1 MIKKQKDMEIEER
14 EKMRG
19 GDGTIKIIHFFKKEE
34 FKANVRLCAKLIIP
48 PGGSIG
54 LHQHL
59 DEDEVFIILK
69 GKGILF
75 DGKEE
80 NLVEEGD
87 SILTGNGDSHSI
99 KNTGNDNLEIIAFIS
114 KYSS

>member
-1 MIKKQKDMEIEER
+1 MIKKKEKMEVEER

-19 GDGTIKIIHFFKKEE
+19 GQGVIKILHYFKSNE
-34 FKANVRLCAKLIIP
+34 FKANIRLCAKLIIE
-48 PGGSIG
+48 PGNSIG

-69 GKGILF
+69 GEGILS

-80 NLVEEGD
+80 YKVKEGD
-87 SILTGNGDSHSI
+87 AILTGNGEFHSI
-99 KNTGNDNLEIIAFIS
+99 KNTGKENLEIIAFIA
-114 KYSS
+114 KY